1 MVYALLRTT
10 VNEYYDD
17 LGQEENVAP
26 LMFPSFQLYA
36 LASAAGRDDLKDVPQ
51 HAQDVSSDICRLY
64 GQQTGKDSVAK
75 NTCIL
80 KTVFG
85 VFAQKELREMSGRRM
100 SSVST
105 QSTASD
111 SSAPLPAHQSWAPF
125 SGPVMFTGPSG
136 LRDQRVKVHNNFQS
150 VGIGARSMEMTNN
163 VSYLNRSPPGS
174 QFPRAKHGQI
184 GEIGWEFETFGLVKG
199 I

>member
-1 MVYALLRTT
+1 MSR
-10 VNEYYDD
+10 
-17 LGQEENVAP
+17 
-26 LMFPSFQLYA
+26 
-36 LASAAGRDDLKDVPQ
+36 RPQ
-51 HAQDVSSDICRLY
+51 
-64 GQQTGKDSVAK
+64 
-75 NTCIL
+75 
-80 KTVFG
+80 
-85 VFAQKELREMSGRRM
+85 

-111 SSAPLPAHQSWAPF
+111 STAPLPAHQSWAPF

-150 VGIGARSMEMTNN
+150 VGIGARSMETTNN